1 MNDPAQKVTT
11 CPQQPYGRVAE
22 QITLLGPEVHDD
34 DVLKSCAGGTFS
46 RRDCDAEVSVAAF
59 GDDDAGRR
67 SIEVIISTDTV
78 LSETARKT
86 CNPRLRLFIRPT

>member
-22 QITLLGPEVHDD
+22 QITLLGPSVGVTATLRFPSLHS
-34 DVLKSCAGGTFS
+34 VMT
-46 RRDCDAEVSVAAF
+46 DAA
-59 GDDDAGRR
+59 DAGRR